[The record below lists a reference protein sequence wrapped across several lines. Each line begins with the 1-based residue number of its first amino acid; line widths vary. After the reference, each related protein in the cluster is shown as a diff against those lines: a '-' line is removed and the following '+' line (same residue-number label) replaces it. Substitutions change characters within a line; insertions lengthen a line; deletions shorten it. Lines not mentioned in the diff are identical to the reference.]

1 MITQARLKE
10 RYHYDPETGVFT
22 RLFNR
27 AGAKKGTLVTT
38 KHGPEGHLQI
48 TVDRKVYASA
58 KLAWLYVF
66 GFCPTN
72 IVDHK
77 DTNTAND
84 RIANLR
90 LASNSQNCFN
100 CPIRS
105 DNKSGAKG
113 VSLRPNGKYRARITA
128 FGIVH
133 SLGDFNTLEEASAAR
148 NEAAKSFH
156 GEFARAG

>member
-1 MITQARLKE
+1 MITQVRLKE
-10 RYHYDPETGVFT
+10 RYHYDPETGIFT

-27 AGAKKGTLVTT
+27 AGARKGTVVTT

-48 TVDRKVYASA
+48 TIDRKVYSAS
-58 KLAWLYVF
+58 KLAWLYVY
-66 GFCPTN
+66 GFYPSG

-84 RIANLR
+84 KIDNLR
-90 LASNSQNCFN
+90 LASNSQNSFN
-100 CPIRS
+100 CPIRV

-128 FGIVH
+128 FGVVY
-133 SLGDFNTLEEASAAR
+133 SLGDFDTLEEAADAR
-148 NEAAKSFH
+148 NKAAQRLH
-156 GEFARAG
+156 GEFARAA